1 MPKVKIIKND
11 ILQKKIIIKYGLM
24 WILKYIKIPKKYG
37 IYVAFIVLDKKNNAE
52 FVESDFGTIQ

>member
-24 WILKYIKIPKKYG
+24 WILKYNIKIPKK
-37 IYVAFIVLDKKNNAE
+37 AFM
-52 FVESDFGTIQ
+52 